1 MKNDDVLTGIALV
14 GLAFAAFQFMR
25 PRTVAAAPAQGAAG
39 APRPISG
46 FRSSLPA
53 WSSLASNLGDLGNT
67 LWTGGSA
74 AGRGMVQG
82 IFAPGDSAL
91 TVGNF
96 DIGNG
101 PLEQAAKPG
110 FTLGE
115 LGSDNGAY
123 TFGSPVNI
131 DPTQYGY

>member
-1 MKNDDVLTGIALV
+1 ML
-14 GLAFAAFQFMR
+14 R
-25 PRTVAAAPAQGAAG
+25 PDRAPA
-39 APRPISG
+39 RPISVFG
-46 FRSSLPA
+46 ARLPA
-53 WSSLASNLGDLGNT
+53 WSGLASNLGALGNT